1 MQREARWAWGATIP
15 GTGASGATGDVGEM
29 RGITAVPP
37 WSRQAGGEA
46 DGGEEGAARGGAQ
59 RGESKG
65 EAEMALGAA
74 GRTPAR
80 AATPRGNTLRLG
92 EPKGGGSR
100 QGGGRVPGSPRM
112 QRPTRGA
119 QPQLACPSPS
129 QTMSYQ
135 VTVESSLRVT
145 SQPQRHALEKMINSL
160 PRRHHVG

>member
-1 MQREARWAWGATIP
+1 MQREARWGATIP
-15 GTGASGATGDVGEM
+15 GTGASGATGHVGEM

-59 RGESKG
+59 RGESEG

-92 EPKGGGSR
+92 EPKGGGAAGRGAEGSR
-100 QGGGRVPGSPRM
+100 AYLACSAQHDERNRDGGLGGG
-112 QRPTRGA
+112 
-119 QPQLACPSPS
+119 
-129 QTMSYQ
+129 
-135 VTVESSLRVT
+135 
-145 SQPQRHALEKMINSL
+145 NSL
-160 PRRHHVG
+160 PARAMRGRKSGGEGQ

>member
-1 MQREARWAWGATIP
+1 MQREARWGATIP

-29 RGITAVPP
+29 RGIIAVPP

-92 EPKGGGSR
+92 EPKGGG
-100 QGGGRVPGSPRM
+100 QQAAGGKGPGLTSHAAPN
-112 QRPTRGA
+112 
-119 QPQLACPSPS
+119 
-129 QTMSYQ
+129 TMSATGMGAWVAVIACQ
-135 VTVESSLRVT
+135 
-145 SQPQRHALEKMINSL
+145 HA
-160 PRRHHVG
+160 R